1 MSSVFDPHRCQAL
14 LCTKTGEAREV
25 VTLSSSPFE
34 ATPLPAPMLSFSFP
48 TSVEATPP
56 TTDARL
62 FFWGVEATPPN
73 DFFLYLRLGSCDG
86 RGRLPRPLLFCR
98 VRLLLHTSSQKRPS
112 APPTSSSCPLNPLQH
127 RQSDTATA
135 LHPAIVVSKIMPVA
149 PTSHR
154 ARTDSSFGPNP
165 VRATTDL
172 VRGRDFLDRN
182 PLFYVRRER

>member
-1 MSSVFDPHRCQAL
+1 MSTAVLGVLFCFVSRPTDVKCFCMPHRCQAL
-14 LCTKTGEAREV
+14 LCTKTAEAREV

-86 RGRLPRPLLFCR
+86 VASLVHFYFVVSQPSFLDSSTPHVQPKATQRATDFVLLPTKSSPTPT
-98 VRLLLHTSSQKRPS
+98 VRHRSG
-112 APPTSSSCPLNPLQH
+112 APPRYRSL
-127 RQSDTATA
+127 
-135 LHPAIVVSKIMPVA
+135 
-149 PTSHR
+149 
-154 ARTDSSFGPNP
+154 
-165 VRATTDL
+165 
-172 VRGRDFLDRN
+172 
-182 PLFYVRRER
+182 

>member
-1 MSSVFDPHRCQAL
+1 
-14 LCTKTGEAREV
+14 
-25 VTLSSSPFE
+25 
-34 ATPLPAPMLSFSFP
+34 MLSFSFP

-98 VRLLLHTSSQKRPS
+98 VRLLLHTSSPKRPS

-127 RQSDTATA
+127 RHRSGA
-135 LHPAIVVSKIMPVA
+135 PPRPSRSRSKIMPVA

-172 VRGRDFLDRN
+172 VRAGRDFLDRN
-182 PLFYVRRER
+182 PRRGPSAFLSLTLLRRER